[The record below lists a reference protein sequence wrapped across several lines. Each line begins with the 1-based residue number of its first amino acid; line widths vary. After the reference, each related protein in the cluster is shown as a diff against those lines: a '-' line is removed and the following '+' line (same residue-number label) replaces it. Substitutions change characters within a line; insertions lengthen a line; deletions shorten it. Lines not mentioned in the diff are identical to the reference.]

1 MAKRN
6 WSRSEANNDRK
17 PHAAPMAVK
26 VTRLGPNTHTVTVTV
41 DREAVA
47 LAFASKSDRE
57 RSSFYQP
64 PIVGKSICR

>member
-6 WSRSEANNDRK
+6 WSNSEPSVRK
-17 PHAAPMAVK
+17 PHAAHYAAK
-26 VTRLGPNTHTVTVTV
+26 VTRLGPDTKTVVVTI
-41 DREAVA
+41 DRDKVA
-47 LAFASKSDRE
+47 EMFATKSDAD